1 MSYFTELGLAEPVLR
16 ALGTKGYSDPTPI
29 QRQAIPALLEG
40 RDLLGIAQTGT
51 GKTAAFSLP
60 SIHRLAANPQ
70 PRKPAA
76 CRMLV
81 LSPTRELAAQIAENI
96 RGYAKYL
103 ALNVQ
108 CVFGGVPVGKQA
120 RALVPGTDIL
130 VATPGRLLD
139 LIDQRALTL
148 RHVEIFVLDEAD
160 QMMDLG
166 FIHALKRVASMLPK
180 ERQSLFFSATMP
192 QAMADLGK
200 QFVNDPV
207 RVEVTPQATTAER
220 VEQYATFLNQA
231 EKQALLTIKL
241 REGLA
246 DGSIDRA
253 LVFTRTKH
261 GADRVVKHL
270 VTAGIEAAAIHGNK
284 SQGQRTAAIHGFR
297 SGSIRVLVATDIAA
311 RGIDIPGVSHV
322 FNYELPNVA
331 EQYVH
336 RIGRTA
342 RAGAD
347 GIAMS
352 FVAPD
357 EKPYLRDIEKLTR
370 VKLDVMPLPEDF
382 TKEAARLPLPSR
394 KQVQVAVGDSENRHK
409 PHRRN
414 GAGEGQRHDR
424 PVRDAQGQQRRERPV
439 REAQGEQR
447 RDRPTRDGQGDP
459 RRERPAYGHDRRE
472 GFSTARG
479 YDPLGQLERDVR
491 ANRDQTRGESR
502 DEGRPQRK
510 VQDAR
515 PFGVREDNRQAPRR
529 EGFRPDHGQHGNR
542 QRDGGQR
549 TEHGPQGER
558 GYRGENRRPEGE
570 RSARADQGRRPE
582 GSQRHDGG
590 RRFEGGRQDQGQ
602 RQGAG
607 RGGQFRGS
615 QSQGG
620 QGGRR
625 SPAGRS
631 R

>member
-1 MSYFTELGLAEPVLR
+1 MSYFTELGLAEPILR

-29 QRQAIPALLEG
+29 QRQAIPSLLEG

-60 SIHRLAANPQ
+60 SIHRLAANPVA
-70 PRKPAA
+70 RKSAA

-103 ALNVQ
+103 SLNVQ

-120 RALVPGTDIL
+120 RALVPGCDIL

-207 RVEVTPQATTAER
+207 RVEVAPQATTAER

-241 REGLA
+241 RDGLA
-246 DGSIDRA
+246 DGTIDRA

-270 VTAGIEAAAIHGNK
+270 VTAKIEAAAIHGNK
-284 SQGQRTAAIHGFR
+284 SQGQRTAAIKGFR
-297 SGSIRVLVATDIAA
+297 SGEIRVLIATDIAA

-370 VKLDVMPLPEDF
+370 VKLDVMPLPENF
-382 TKEAARLPLPSR
+382 AKEASRLPAPSR
-394 KQVQVAVGDSENRHK
+394 KQVEATASDGDSRHK

-414 GAGEGQRHDR
+414 GPGGE
-424 PVRDAQGQQRRERPV
+424 QRRERPV
-439 REAQGEQR
+439 RDER
-447 RDRPTRDGQGDP
+447 RERPVREGRPERPMRDD
-459 RRERPAYGHDRRE
+459 RRERPARE
-472 GFSTARG
+472 AVGETRGFN
-479 YDPLGQLERDVR
+479 PLGQLERDVR
-491 ANRDQTRGESR
+491 ASREQGRLEVRG
-502 DEGRPQRK
+502 EGRPQRK
-510 VQDAR
+510 VQDPR
-515 PFGVREDNRQAPRR
+515 PFRSNGDDNRQAPRR
-529 EGFRPDHGQHGNR
+529 EGFRPDHAQR
-542 QRDGGQR
+542 ADRPRDGAQR
-549 TEHGPQGER
+549 TDRGERRPEQGQQAER
-558 GYRGENRRPEGE
+558 GYRGENRRPEG
-570 RSARADQGRRPE
+570 G
-582 GSQRHDGG
+582 QRTDGG
-590 RRFEGGRQDQGQ
+590 RRVEGGHRPEGGRPDHGP

-607 RGGQFRGS
+607 RGGQFRSGPS
-615 QSQGG
+615 HGGQS